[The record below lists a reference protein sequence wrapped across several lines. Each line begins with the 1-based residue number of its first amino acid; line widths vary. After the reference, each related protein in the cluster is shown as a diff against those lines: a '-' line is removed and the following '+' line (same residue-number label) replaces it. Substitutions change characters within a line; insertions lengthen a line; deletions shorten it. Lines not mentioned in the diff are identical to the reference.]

1 VYICVIIQFSFCKS
15 VFLPLE
21 WPTSGYFS
29 YFLQFRSVAFFIAHL
44 SLCSTRLWIN
54 RWKVPLN
61 YICGSNVLSP
71 KMSPKHLVA
80 QRCRPSTCR
89 LNVLSPKRLSPKLFV
104 AQTSIDHS
112 VNAFSLLYVML
123 IRYFMAP
130 KKYVYTMV
138 YMHVGVLFFLSS
150 SASVKDVIYSRI
162 YNVFGLSLSNIAYT
176 ALSYIYA
183 LHRHLADKPTRWQS
197 TRWQDN
203 SLTNQLADIR
213 FTGRS
218 NE

>member
-1 VYICVIIQFSFCKS
+1 MYICVIIQFSFCKS

-54 RWKVPLN
+54 RWKFPLN

-80 QRCRPSTCR
+80 QRCRPSICR
-89 LNVLSPKRLSPKLFV
+89 LNVLSPKRLSPKWFV

-138 YMHVGVLFFLSS
+138 YMHVGVLFFCRALLQSNTLYIPEYITS
-150 SASVKDVIYSRI
+150 LASVYRI
-162 YNVFGLSLSNIAYT
+162 L
-176 ALSYIYA
+176 
-183 LHRHLADKPTRWQS
+183 PTRRS
-197 TRWQDN
+197 AIYMRFTDI
-203 SLTNQLADIR
+203 SLTNQLADKTTR
-213 FTGRS
+213 WQTNS
-218 NE
+218 LTLDLPVVLMNSAL